1 MCLSCWWNFGFWS
14 ELALLFVVLFVLVLH
29 QLVCIFQL
37 HPARASVFGFVFF
50 NVNIVAAKEIL
61 VLL

>member
-1 MCLSCWWNFGFWS
+1 
-14 ELALLFVVLFVLVLH
+14 LFVLVLH